1 MLVIGISG
9 KKGSKENQN
18 RHGRMRYQL
27 AWEAHMADGYLMDH
41 EFWKERKSF
50 YGLTISV
57 HTQKIS
63 N

>member
-27 AWEAHMADGYLMDH
+27 AWEAHMADGYLMDRKLRKLKT
-41 EFWKERKSF
+41 FWVEEIYRYKEKH
-50 YGLTISV
+50 Y
-57 HTQKIS
+57 
-63 N
+63 